1 VPVGVVGGGADA
13 DVVAAFALFRAAG
26 FLTLWLEAALR
37 SCDRRFRRAFF
48 LTCALRRFIFIELRL
63 SCFPTARKMRPEPT
77 NRQARALVGVK
88 KVEVPRATGR
98 KNDRST

>member
-63 SCFPTARKMRPEPT
+63 SCFPTARKMRPQPT
-77 NRQARALVGVK
+77 NRQARALVGVTEGRSAARYGSK
-88 KVEVPRATGR
+88 K
-98 KNDRST
+98 